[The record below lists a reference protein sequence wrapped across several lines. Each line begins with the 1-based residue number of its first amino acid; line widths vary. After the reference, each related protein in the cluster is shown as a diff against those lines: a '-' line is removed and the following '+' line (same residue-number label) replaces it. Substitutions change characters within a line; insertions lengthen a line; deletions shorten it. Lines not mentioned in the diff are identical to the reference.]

1 MQNLGLGIEVL
12 AKFYRVFQC
21 SSCQLPVNIQDSD
34 DARGVVS
41 VIDKLFSSSL
51 YQDHIFLPNYST
63 RKRWYESAWPG
74 AGFWRG
80 ANDTLPVT
88 SYITYPANF
97 DQPDSQSLTPLT
109 MAAMSGNVKFVKTL
123 LSHYD
128 VDLEREC
135 NVIFDGMIVYGATA
149 LWVAAGMGHLQIV
162 KLLVQAGASIN
173 HNTKAQ
179 SSPLRAACY
188 EGRLDIVE
196 FLIEHG
202 ADVNA
207 TNLFNNNTLMIAAYK
222 GHHLV
227 VNTLLQNGSRPND
240 QALCGATAL
249 HYAAES
255 GHLDVVVSLM
265 DHGATLKKNE
275 LGITP
280 ALQAAERLHED
291 VLEAFIQR
299 PGLMTPEEQ
308 IIALELLGATYAN
321 DKTKYDINKAY
332 AYLLR
337 AMQMRYSD
345 PRGVIRK
352 RVEPPVPAYD
362 NWFETENLP
371 ELNAIKLNH
380 HSIHMESLA
389 IRERILGRNNPELP
403 QAIVYRGAVM
413 ADQGRFSQCQV
424 LWNYAIDLRMRNN
437 VSVDRDLLRFA
448 QLFAQILRV
457 ENHTLTLDHVLPVL
471 AKCQQEIQNNKLNMS
486 EAKPVKCASIYQDQN
501 NQNCITALYL
511 IKIVTHL
518 ARRKMEQD
526 INEEQI
532 QELFLV
538 VRKFIQNDTRLQ
550 DGQTLLHL
558 AVNGVMPV
566 DEFYT
571 NEMCRFPCYATAL
584 VLVHCGASV
593 VAVDSARNT
602 PLHILVTKVNTN
614 QDRQAEMARI
624 LQLFVQAGA
633 HLDAVNAAG
642 QTAATACKQPALANL
657 LHGYQNAH
665 TSLKCLSART
675 IANNRLDFKGLI
687 PTQLEA
693 FIQMHSVHK
702 VLP

>member
-1 MQNLGLGIEVL
+1 MEVDPEELQEENTSFYNGYPLDFEYFNMAHGMLVEISEELREKFPHEEHFKLQQLNTLYL
-12 AKFYRVFQC
+12 AAR
-21 SSCQLPVNIQDSD
+21 SSQMMRFVEALNTANSKAVQTYLVN
-34 DARGVVS
+34 
-41 VIDKLFSSSL
+41 
-51 YQDHIFLPNYST
+51 T
-63 RKRWYESAWPG
+63 
-74 AGFWRG
+74 
-80 ANDTLPVT
+80 
-88 SYITYPANF
+88 NF
-97 DQPDSQSLTPLT
+97 DQPDGQSLTPLT
-109 MAAMSGNVKFVKTL
+109 MAAMSGNVTFVKTL

-135 NVIFDGMIVYGATA
+135 NVIFDGLVVYGATA

-162 KLLVQAGASIN
+162 KMLVQAGAAIN

-188 EGRLDIVE
+188 EGRLDIVQ

-227 VNTLLQNGSRPND
+227 VKTLLQNGSRPND

-255 GHLDVVVSLM
+255 SNLDVVLVLL

-275 LGITP
+275 IGITP
-280 ALQAAERLHED
+280 ALQAAERLNDD
-291 VLEAFIQR
+291 VVEAFIQR
-299 PGLMTPEEQ
+299 PDLMSLEEQ
-308 IIALELLGATYAN
+308 ITALELLGATYAN
-321 DKTKYDINKAY
+321 DKTKYDINRAY
-332 AYLLR
+332 SYLLR
-337 AMQMRYSD
+337 AMQLRYSD

-352 RVEPPVPAYD
+352 KVQPPVPAYD
-362 NWFETENLP
+362 SWFETENLP

-389 IRERILGRNNPELP
+389 IRERILGRNNPDVP

-413 ADQGRFSQCQV
+413 ADHGRFDQCQV

-448 QLFAQILRV
+448 QLFAQILRAD
-457 ENHTLTLDHVLPVL
+457 NHRLTLDHVLPVL
-471 AKCQQEIQNNKLNMS
+471 TKCQQEIENNKFKIRQ
-486 EAKPVKCASIYQDQN
+486 AKPNTCASLLQDQN

-511 IKIVTHL
+511 IKIVTQL
-518 ARRKMEQD
+518 ARRKKDQD
-526 INEEQI
+526 INEEHI
-532 QELFLV
+532 QQLFLV
-538 VRKFIQNDTRLQ
+538 VRKFIQNDTRLN
-550 DGQTLLHL
+550 DGQTLLHI

-593 VAVDSARNT
+593 VAVDAARNT
-602 PLHILVTKVNTN
+602 PLHILVSKVNSS
-614 QDRQAEMARI
+614 QDRQGEMARI
-624 LQLFVQAGA
+624 LQLFVEAGA

-642 QTAATACKQPALANL
+642 QTAAAACKSGLATLANL
-657 LHGYQNAH
+657 LHGHQNAH
-665 TSLKCLSART
+665 TSLKCLAART
-675 IANNRLDFKGLI
+675 IATHRLNFKGLI
-687 PTQLEA
+687 PMQLEA

>member
-1 MQNLGLGIEVL
+1 MEVDPAEEAPL
-12 AKFYRVFQC
+12 DEAHTSIYDGYPPDFGYFNMAHGMLVEISEEIRAKFPHEPRLRFSQLNNLHLAARSGQMLSFVEILN
-21 SSCQLPVNIQDSD
+21 SVSCRAVQTHLVN
-34 DARGVVS
+34 
-41 VIDKLFSSSL
+41 
-51 YQDHIFLPNYST
+51 T
-63 RKRWYESAWPG
+63 
-74 AGFWRG
+74 
-80 ANDTLPVT
+80 
-88 SYITYPANF
+88 NF
-97 DQPDSQSLTPLT
+97 DQPDGQSLTPLT

-135 NVIFDGMIVYGATA
+135 NVIFDGMVVYGATA

-162 KLLVQAGASIN
+162 KMLVQAGAAIN

-196 FLIEHG
+196 FLIDNG

-227 VNTLLQNGSRPND
+227 VKTLLQNGSRAND

-255 GHLDVVVSLM
+255 GHLDVVVALL

-291 VLEAFIQR
+291 VLEAFIER
-299 PGLMTPEEQ
+299 PGLMSLEEQ
-308 IIALELLGATYAN
+308 ITALELLGATYAN
-321 DKTKYDINKAY
+321 DKIKYDVNKAY
-332 AYLLR
+332 GYLLR
-337 AMQMRYSD
+337 AMQLRYSN

-352 RVEPPVPAYD
+352 RVQPTVPAYD
-362 NWFETENLP
+362 NWLETENLP
-371 ELNAIKLNH
+371 ELYAIKLNH

-403 QAIVYRGAVM
+403 QAIIYRGAVM
-413 ADQGRFSQCQV
+413 ADQGRFYQCQV

-457 ENHTLTLDHVLPVL
+457 ENHNLTLDHVLPVL
-471 AKCQQEIQNNKLNMS
+471 AKCQQEIENNKFKIK
-486 EAKPVKCASIYQDQN
+486 EAKPNACPSLWQDQN

-518 ARRKMEQD
+518 ARRKKDQNID
-526 INEEQI
+526 EEHI
-532 QELFLV
+532 QQLFLV

-550 DGQTLLHL
+550 DGQTLLHI

-602 PLHILVTKVNTN
+602 PLHILVTKVNTT
-614 QDRQAEMARI
+614 QDRQTEMARI
-624 LQLFVQAGA
+624 LQLFVEAGA

-642 QTAATACKQPALANL
+642 QTAATACKLPILANR
-657 LHGYQNAH
+657 LHAHQNAH
-665 TSLKCLSART
+665 TSLKCLAARS
-675 IANNRLDFKGLI
+675 IATNMLNFKGLI

>member
-1 MQNLGLGIEVL
+1 MEVDPEEPQEANTSFYNGYPLDFEYFNMAHGMLVDISEELREKFPNEEHFKLQQLNTLYL
-12 AKFYRVFQC
+12 AAR
-21 SSCQLPVNIQDSD
+21 SSQMMRFVEALNTSNSKAVQTYLVN
-34 DARGVVS
+34 
-41 VIDKLFSSSL
+41 
-51 YQDHIFLPNYST
+51 T
-63 RKRWYESAWPG
+63 
-74 AGFWRG
+74 
-80 ANDTLPVT
+80 
-88 SYITYPANF
+88 NF
-97 DQPDSQSLTPLT
+97 DQPDGQSLTPLT
-109 MAAMSGNVKFVKTL
+109 MAAMSGNVTFVKTL

-135 NVIFDGMIVYGATA
+135 NVIFDGLVVYGATA

-162 KLLVQAGASIN
+162 KMLVQAGAAIN

-188 EGRLDIVE
+188 EGRLDIVQ

-227 VNTLLQNGSRPND
+227 VKTLLLNGSRPND

-255 GHLDVVVSLM
+255 SNLDVVLVLL

-275 LGITP
+275 IGITP
-280 ALQAAERLHED
+280 ALQAAERLNDD
-291 VLEAFIQR
+291 VVEAFIQR
-299 PGLMTPEEQ
+299 PDLMSLEER
-308 IIALELLGATYAN
+308 ITALELLGATYAN
-321 DKTKYDINKAY
+321 DKTKYDINRAY
-332 AYLLR
+332 SYLLR
-337 AMQMRYSD
+337 AMQLRYSD

-352 RVEPPVPAYD
+352 KVQPPVPAYD
-362 NWFETENLP
+362 SWFETENLP

-389 IRERILGRNNPELP
+389 IRERILGRNNPDVP

-413 ADQGRFSQCQV
+413 ADHGRFDQCQM

-448 QLFAQILRV
+448 QFFAQILRAD
-457 ENHTLTLDHVLPVL
+457 NHRLTLDHVLPVL
-471 AKCQQEIQNNKLNMS
+471 TKCQQEIENNKFKIRQ
-486 EAKPVKCASIYQDQN
+486 AKPNTCASLLQDQN

-511 IKIVTHL
+511 IKIVTQL
-518 ARRKMEQD
+518 ARRKKDQD
-526 INEEQI
+526 INEAHI
-532 QELFLV
+532 QELFIV
-538 VRKFIQNDTRLQ
+538 VRKFIQNDTRLN
-550 DGQTLLHL
+550 DGQTLLHI

-571 NEMCRFPCYATAL
+571 NEMFRFPCYATAL

-593 VAVDSARNT
+593 VAVDGARNT
-602 PLHILVTKVNTN
+602 PLHILVSKVNSS
-614 QDRQAEMARI
+614 QDRQGEMARI
-624 LQLFVQAGA
+624 LQLFVEAGA

-642 QTAATACKQPALANL
+642 QTAATACKQVTLANL
-657 LHGYQNAH
+657 LHGHQNAH
-665 TSLKCLSART
+665 TSLKCLAART
-675 IANNRLDFKGLI
+675 IATHRLNFKGLI

>member
-1 MQNLGLGIEVL
+1 MEVDGDE
-12 AKFYRVFQC
+12 Q
-21 SSCQLPVNIQDSD
+21 D
-34 DARGVVS
+34 DAHTSIYDDSLDFGYFNMAHGMLVEIAEELREKFPNEPRIKFSQVNTIYLAARSSQMMRFVEALNTISS
-41 VIDKLFSSSL
+41 VPMQTHLV
-51 YQDHIFLPNYST
+51 NT
-63 RKRWYESAWPG
+63 
-74 AGFWRG
+74 
-80 ANDTLPVT
+80 
-88 SYITYPANF
+88 NF
-97 DQPDSQSLTPLT
+97 DQPDGQSLTPLT
-109 MAAMSGNVKFVKTL
+109 MAAMSGNVTFVKTL

-135 NVIFDGMIVYGATA
+135 NVIFDGLVVYGATA

-162 KLLVQAGASIN
+162 KMLVQAGASIN

-196 FLIEHG
+196 FLLEHG

-255 GHLDVVVSLM
+255 GHLDVVIALL
-265 DHGATLKKNE
+265 DHGATLQKNE
-275 LGITP
+275 AGITP

-291 VLEAFIQR
+291 VVEAFIQR
-299 PGLMTPEEQ
+299 PDLMSKEEQ
-308 IIALELLGATYAN
+308 ITALELLGATYAN
-321 DKTKYDINKAY
+321 DKTKYDVNRAY
-332 AYLLR
+332 SYLMR
-337 AMQMRYSD
+337 AMQLRYSD
-345 PRGVIRK
+345 PRHVVRK
-352 RVEPPVPAYD
+352 KVQQPVPAYD
-362 NWFETENLP
+362 SWFETENLP

-389 IRERILGRNNPELP
+389 IRERILGKNNPELP

-413 ADQGRFSQCQV
+413 ADQGRFEQCQV

-457 ENHTLTLDHVLPVL
+457 ENHRLTLDNVLPVL
-471 AKCQQEIQNNKLNMS
+471 IKCQQEIDNNKLKMLND
-486 EAKPVKCASIYQDQN
+486 KPNTCVSLLQDQN

-511 IKIVTHL
+511 IKIVTQL
-518 ARRKMEQD
+518 ARRKKDQD

-532 QELFLV
+532 QQLFLV
-538 VRKFIQNDTRLQ
+538 VRKFIQHDTRLQ

-558 AVNGVMPV
+558 AVNGVTPV

-571 NEMCRFPCYATAL
+571 NEMCKFPCYATRL

-593 VAVDSARNT
+593 VAVDAARNT
-602 PLHILVTKVNTN
+602 PLHILVTKINSS
-614 QDRQAEMARI
+614 QDRQGEMARI
-624 LQLFVQAGA
+624 LQLFVEAGA

-642 QTAATACKQPALANL
+642 QTAAAACKQANLANL
-657 LHGYQNAH
+657 LHGHQNAH
-665 TSLKCLSART
+665 TSLKCLAARS
-675 IANNRLDFKGLI
+675 IASNRLNFRGLI

-702 VLP
+702 VLA

>member
-1 MQNLGLGIEVL
+1 MHAEL
-12 AKFYRVFQC
+12 YR
-21 SSCQLPVNIQDSD
+21 
-34 DARGVVS
+34 
-41 VIDKLFSSSL
+41 
-51 YQDHIFLPNYST
+51 T

-74 AGFWRG
+74 ASFWRG
-80 ANDTLPVT
+80 ANDSLPLT

-97 DQPDSQSLTPLT
+97 DQPDAQSLTPLT
-109 MAAMSGNVKFVKTL
+109 MAAMSGNVTFVKTL

-135 NVIFDGMIVYGATA
+135 NVIFDGLVVYGATA

-188 EGRLDIVE
+188 EGRLDIVQ

-207 TNLFNNNTLMIAAYK
+207 TNCFKNDSLMISAYK
-222 GHHLV
+222 GHYLV
-227 VNTLLQNGSRPND
+227 VNELLQNGSRPND

-255 GHLDVVVSLM
+255 GHLDVVTALL
-265 DHGATLKKNE
+265 DHGAMLLKNE
-275 LGITP
+275 SGITP

-291 VLEAFIQR
+291 VVEAFIQR
-299 PGLMTPEEQ
+299 PGLMSLEEQ
-308 IIALELLGATYAN
+308 IQALELLGATYAN
-321 DKTKYDINKAY
+321 DKIKYDVNRAY
-332 AYLLR
+332 GFLMK
-337 AMQMRYSD
+337 AMQLRYSNE
-345 PRGVIRK
+345 RQITRK
-352 RVEPPVPAYD
+352 KVQPPVPAYD

-371 ELNAIKLNH
+371 ELNAIRLNH

-389 IRERILGRNNPELP
+389 IRERILGRNNPDLP
-403 QAIVYRGAVM
+403 QAIIYRGAVM
-413 ADQGRFSQCQV
+413 ADQGRFEQCQV
-424 LWNYAIDLRMRNN
+424 LWSYAIDLRMQNN

-457 ENHTLTLDHVLPVL
+457 ENHRLMLDDVLPIL
-471 AKCQQEIQNNKLNMS
+471 LKCQQEIQNNKHKILNG
-486 EAKPVKCASIYQDQN
+486 KPNSCASLLQDQN

-511 IKIVTHL
+511 IKIVTLL
-518 ARRKMEQD
+518 ARRKKDQEV
-526 INEEQI
+526 NEHHI
-532 QELFLV
+532 QQLFMV
-538 VRKFIQNDTRLQ
+538 VRKFIQQDTRLQ

-558 AVNGVMPV
+558 AVNGVTPV

-571 NEMCRFPCYATAL
+571 SEMCRFPCYATAL

-593 VAVDSARNT
+593 VAVDAARNT
-602 PLHILVTKVNTN
+602 PLHILVTKINST

-624 LQLFVQAGA
+624 MQLFVEAGA

-642 QTAATACKQPALANL
+642 QTAATACKQTTLANL
-657 LHGYQNAH
+657 LHGHQNAH
-665 TSLKCLSART
+665 TSLKCLAARS
-675 IANNRLDFKGLI
+675 IATNRLQFRGLI
-687 PTQLEA
+687 PTQLEG

-702 VLP
+702 V

>member
-1 MQNLGLGIEVL
+1 MEVDPAEEPRDEGDAHTSVYNEYPLEFEYFNMAHGMLVEIFEDVREKFPQEQRLRFSQLNNFYL
-12 AKFYRVFQC
+12 ATRHGHILRLVEILNAV
-21 SSCQLPVNIQDSD
+21 SCKAVQTHLVN
-34 DARGVVS
+34 
-41 VIDKLFSSSL
+41 
-51 YQDHIFLPNYST
+51 T
-63 RKRWYESAWPG
+63 
-74 AGFWRG
+74 
-80 ANDTLPVT
+80 
-88 SYITYPANF
+88 NF
-97 DQPDSQSLTPLT
+97 DQPDGQSLTPLT
-109 MAAMSGNVKFVKTL
+109 MAAMTGNEKFVKTL
-123 LSHYD
+123 LSHY
-128 VDLEREC
+128 VVELEREC
-135 NVIFDGMIVYGATA
+135 NVIFDGMVVYGATA

-162 KLLVQAGASIN
+162 KMLVQAGAAIN

-227 VNTLLQNGSRPND
+227 VNTLLQNGSRADD

-255 GHLDVVVSLM
+255 GHLDVVVSLL
-265 DHGATLKKNE
+265 DNEATLKKNE

-280 ALQAAERLHED
+280 SLQAAERLHED

-299 PGLMTPEEQ
+299 PGLMSLEDQ
-308 IIALELLGATYAN
+308 ITALELIGATYAN
-321 DKTKYDINKAY
+321 DKTKYDVNKAY
-332 AYLLR
+332 SYLLR

-345 PRGVIRK
+345 PCGVIRK
-352 RVEPPVPAYD
+352 KVQPPVAAYD
-362 NWFETENLP
+362 SWFETENLP

-403 QAIVYRGAVM
+403 QAIIYRGAVM
-413 ADQGRFSQCQV
+413 ADQGRFLQCQV

-457 ENHTLTLDHVLPVL
+457 DNHNLTLDHVLPVL
-471 AKCQQEIQNNKLNMS
+471 AKCQEEIENNMIKIRN
-486 EAKPVKCASIYQDQN
+486 AKPNHCASLWQDQN

-511 IKIVTHL
+511 IKTVTLL
-518 ARRKMEQD
+518 ARRNKDKD
-526 INEEQI
+526 INEEHI
-532 QELFLV
+532 QLLFQV
-538 VRKFIQNDTRLQ
+538 VRKFIQVDTRLQ
-550 DGQTLLHL
+550 DGQTLLHI

-571 NEMCRFPCYATAL
+571 SEMCRFPCYATAL

-593 VAVDSARNT
+593 VAVDAARNT
-602 PLHILVTKVNTN
+602 PLHILVTKVNTM
-614 QDRQAEMARI
+614 QDRQGEMARI
-624 LQLFVQAGA
+624 VTLFVEAGA

-642 QTAATACKQPALANL
+642 QTAATASKQPTLSNL
-657 LHGYQNAH
+657 LHAHQNAH
-665 TSLKCLSART
+665 TSLKCLAARA
-675 IANNRLDFKGLI
+675 IATNQLDFKGLI

-702 VLP
+702 LLP